1 MGGLAIFLHRQELER
16 QRVQEWEEKRKK
28 ELNDHR
34 QREQEKLLALKARQ
48 TNFAGELEKLREK
61 SKKLTDDIA
70 ASRTGVSEVK
80 TFIDGMRASRD
91 EKMQQMTA
99 LKLKLKEQNNRL
111 LIVTQEKSAVSTAFF
126 SGCAKQF
133 TLF

>member
-1 MGGLAIFLHRQELER
+1 MYHSRGLLLKVFSFNRLEVEK
-16 QRVQEWEEKRKK
+16 QRVLEWEEKRKK

-48 TNFAGELEKLREK
+48 TNLSGDLEKLTER

-70 ASRTGVSEVK
+70 GSRTGVSEVK

-91 EKMQQMTA
+91 EKMQSMTA

-111 LIVTQEKSAVSTAFF
+111 LIVTQEKAAVSQI
-126 SGCAKQF
+126 S
-133 TLF
+133 LI